1 MRLKRTRILVSL
13 ILGASLLSGCMAQR
27 PNHVGA
33 ATGGALLGA
42 STGAIVGSLI
52 KNGSIIKSAGLGA
65 ALGIPAGL
73 ALVVAMNSLDGPL
86 PSEVDRSEE
95 IKANQDQIFRLERDI
110 EDLRKEIDAE
120 STRGQY
126 VNAPRARVYNGQS
139 NYNPYR

>member
-1 MRLKRTRILVSL
+1 MRLKRTRILVAL
-13 ILGASLLSGCMAQR
+13 VFGAAIFSGCMAQK
-27 PNHVGA
+27 PNYVGA

-65 ALGIPAGL
+65 TLGIPAGL
-73 ALVVAMNSLDGPL
+73 ALVVAMNAMDGP
-86 PSEVDRSEE
+86 PASEIDRTEE

-110 EDLRKEIDAE
+110 EELRRDIDAE

-126 VNAPRARVYNGQS
+126 VSSPRARVYNGQS
-139 NYNPYR
+139 NFNPYR